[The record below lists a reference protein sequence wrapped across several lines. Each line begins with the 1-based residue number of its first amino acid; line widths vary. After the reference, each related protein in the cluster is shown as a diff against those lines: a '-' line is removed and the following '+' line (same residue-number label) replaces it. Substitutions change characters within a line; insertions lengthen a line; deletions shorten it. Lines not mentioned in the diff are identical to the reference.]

1 MPDQGRGDEQDGE
14 SPAQAPIPDLEQYR
28 RQTER
33 RLILG
38 GVAIVILVGGAL
50 ILLLFDAGALAGA
63 WICLGA
69 MALPIAAI
77 IGALLLFQWLGRE
90 PRNHR

>member
-1 MPDQGRGDEQDGE
+1 MPDQGRGDDQDSE
-14 SPAQAPIPDLEQYR
+14 RPARVPIADLAQYR

-38 GVAIVILVGGAL
+38 GIAIVVIIGGAL
-50 ILLLFDAGALAGA
+50 ILLLYDGGALAGA
-63 WICLGA
+63 WVCLGA

-90 PRNHR
+90 PRNRR